1 MNFDGIEFYILCY
14 NSLFCCDYQIKC
26 INQFCKDKFKI
37 IIFDS
42 NLGINPIDSTQKELL
57 CKEKN
62 IEFITL
68 PNNNLFNNPIN
79 PSMLLGHKLN
89 CLYYDYVLK
98 RNPKYFAFIDQDM
111 FMIKPFSI
119 IERLD
124 KFGMWGDV
132 MEVDNYPKSGGHNG
146 MEKQNIN
153 ENPWVLHP
161 WLSFYKLDFVKPY
174 KLNFLPGGNNE
185 NGDLHFDTGGENYEA
200 FIRKL
205 DVKKEDYWFRENIIM
220 YYPFYEISNA
230 GPPPYEKHYFNYN
243 KEKIYGQIQINN
255 GFIHLLCSSKMSQDS
270 FNPKIVICKGMLDGI
285 LLSNNIVFDRSNGY
299 EIQNS
304 PTNKM

>member
-42 NLGINPIDSTQKELL
+42 NLGTNPIDSKQKELL

-62 IEFITL
+62 IEFISL
-68 PNNNLFNNPIN
+68 PDVSEIN
-79 PSMLLGHKLN
+79 KQESTSFILGNKLN
-89 CLYYDYVLK
+89 YLYYNYVLQ

-124 KFGMWGDV
+124 KFGMWGDII
-132 MEVDNYPKSGGHNG
+132 EASNYPASGGHNG

-153 ENPWVLHP
+153 GTPWILHP

-174 KLNFLPGGNNE
+174 KLNFLPV
-185 NGDLHFDTGGENYEA
+185 NGDLQFDTGGENYEA

-220 YYPFYEISNA
+220 YYPFYEISND
-230 GPPPYEKHYFNYN
+230 GPPSYENHYFNYN
-243 KEKIYGQIQINN
+243 HKKTYGQIQINN
-255 GFIHLLCSSKMSQDS
+255 GFMHLLCSSAMEHNQ
-270 FNPKIVICKGMLDGI
+270 FHPKFLICKGMLDGI
-285 LLSNNIVFDRSNGY
+285 LLSNSIIFDKSNGY
-299 EIQNS
+299 ETLNS

>member
-14 NSLFCCDYQIKC
+14 NSFFCCDYQIKC

-42 NLGINPIDSTQKELL
+42 NLGTNPIDSKQKELL
-57 CKEKN
+57 CKEQN
-62 IEFITL
+62 IEFISL
-68 PNNNLFNNPIN
+68 PNNSETNIKGDV
-79 PSMLLGHKLN
+79 SEILGNKLN
-89 CLYYDYVLK
+89 YLYYNYVLQ

-119 IERLD
+119 IETLD

-132 MEVDNYPKSGGHNG
+132 MEVGNYPKSGGHNG

-185 NGDLHFDTGGENYEA
+185 NGDLQFDTGGENYEA

-205 DVKKEDYWFRENIIM
+205 DIKKEDYWFRENIIM
-220 YYPFYEISNA
+220 YYPFYQISDA
-230 GPPPYEKHYFNYN
+230 GPSPYEKHYFNYN
-243 KEKIYGQIQINN
+243 NEKIYGQIQINN
-255 GFIHLLCSSKMSQDS
+255 GFMHLLCSSKMDHNQ
-270 FNPKIVICKGMLDGI
+270 FHPKFLICKGMLDGI
-285 LLSNNIVFDRSNGY
+285 LLSNSIIFDKSNGY
-299 EIQNS
+299 ETLNS
-304 PTNKM
+304 PTNKI